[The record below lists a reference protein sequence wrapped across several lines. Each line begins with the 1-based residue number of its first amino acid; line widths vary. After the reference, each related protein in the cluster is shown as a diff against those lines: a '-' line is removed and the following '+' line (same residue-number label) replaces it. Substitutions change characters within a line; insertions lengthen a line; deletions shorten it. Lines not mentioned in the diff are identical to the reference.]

1 MKSFFGTSDDIGLTI
16 LRVGSGLAM
25 LPFGLMKLGLIGDG
39 SFSATLQGMTGMGLP
54 WIIALLVVIGE
65 SVGALSIILGFC
77 TRFCAGSL
85 AVIMAGA
92 VFFTF
97 DKGYMGGYMGPL
109 LLLVMYVPQIINGGG
124 AWSVDRMIAKSKA

>member
-1 MKSFFGTSDDIGLTI
+1 MNRFFGTSNDFGLMI

-25 LPFGLMKLGLIGDG
+25 LPFGLMKLGFIGDG
-39 SFSATLQGMTGMGLP
+39 SLSATLQGMTGMGIP
-54 WIIALLVVIGE
+54 KIIALLVVIGE
-65 SVGALSIILGFC
+65 SVGAVSLMLGFC

-92 VFFTF
+92 VFVVF

-109 LLLVMYVPQIINGGG
+109 LLLIMYIPQIINGGG
-124 AWSVDRMIAKSKA
+124 AWSIDRLIAKKGA